1 MIIYL
6 DTETT
11 GVNDE
16 DRLCQLAYKTDQ
28 GHQMDELFKP
38 PIPIKFGAMATH
50 HITEKMVA
58 GMPAFAGSLAQ
69 ANLVQLLQVPQSV
82 VVAHNAD
89 FDLGMLTKEG
99 VQIPR
104 YICTLKISRTLD
116 TEGELESHKLQYLR
130 YLYGMEIDA
139 QAHDAWGDIL
149 VLERLFLLY
158 WQKFQER
165 FASPR
170 EIYQEM
176 FRISQNSV
184 LMPKM
189 TFGKHKGLHF
199 RDIPK
204 DYLQWMVGQDFDGDL
219 LYTANYWLV
228 H

>member
-16 DRLCQLAYKTDQ
+16 DRLCQIAYKTDQ
-28 GHQMDELFKP
+28 GHQVNELFKP

-50 HITEKMVA
+50 HITEKMVDDK
-58 GMPAFAGSLAQ
+58 PAFAGSLAQ
-69 ANLVQLLQVPQSV
+69 ENLVQLLQVPQSI

-99 VQIPR
+99 VQVPQ

-116 TEGELESHKLQYLR
+116 TEGGLESHKLQYLR

-149 VLERLFLLY
+149 VLEQLFLLY

-165 FASPR
+165 FATPG

-176 FRISQNSV
+176 FRITQNPV

-189 TFGKHKGLHF
+189 IFGKHKGLHF
-199 RDIPK
+199 RDVPK

-219 LYTANYWLV
+219 LYTATYWLA